1 MRFHLSR
8 WSILCVLAISA
19 QVVRADIGQACP
31 VYRSGE
37 SQLIDLH
44 GADGKVLKLP
54 LQAKQV
60 MVRYE
65 KSLYYASLRVL
76 LNGQDIS
83 EQFRVDANN
92 KIADDIV
99 YLELPLQQGENMLH
113 VSGYF
118 SGDAQGASQKGCE
131 LPPLRWQQWSIVRE
145 PIKLGVTA
153 EARRLSP
160 AEANEV
166 MPEKIF

>member
-1 MRFHLSR
+1 
-8 WSILCVLAISA
+8 
-19 QVVRADIGQACP
+19 
-31 VYRSGE
+31 
-37 SQLIDLH
+37 
-44 GADGKVLKLP
+44 
-54 LQAKQV
+54 

-65 KSLYYASLRVL
+65 RFLDYASLRVL

-83 EQFRVDANN
+83 EQFRVDSNN

-131 LPPLRWQQWSIVRE
+131 LPPSSLAAMVYSAGADQTWCYSR
-145 PIKLGVTA
+145 GATA
-153 EARRLSP
+153 
-160 AEANEV
+160 
-166 MPEKIF
+166 